1 MSDIVARLRDWRNVH
16 LARLHLLMEEAA
28 DQIAILE
35 SKLSLRENLEQG
47 LMAGVARLQAEVE
60 RLRNG
65 ALEASGTVSQDGD
78 FPVPD
83 NAANRDNTP
92 ATHAT
97 PSQGSVQ
104 SECTLTDAERE
115 AVEWRRKGII
125 VYSAGTVVATIATA
139 VLSLSLLWFAK

>member
-1 MSDIVARLRDWRNVH
+1 MNDIVTRLRNWRDVH

-28 DQIAILE
+28 DEIAR
-35 SKLSLRENLEQG
+35 LRADNNRRANLEQG
-47 LMAGVARLQAEVE
+47 LRDAIVRL
-60 RLRNG
+60 
-65 ALEASGTVSQDGD
+65 SQDGD

-83 NAANRDNTP
+83 NAANADNTP

-97 PSQGSVQ
+97 PRVGSEHNV
-104 SECTLTDAERE
+104 CTLTDAERE